1 MSNKSADQKYRN
13 SNRYQHK
20 GVVVLGF
27 HERTVN
33 GDTQVYATGFD
44 LDKPDEMVSVAL
56 MQPEGFRKHI
66 AQFQFG
72 LTEKTNGT
80 DVTYY
85 NNLTKKEITEE
96 AYKDMLHNHSGIDT
110 AFNKLM
116 SQRRNAEGLL
126 TKQSRLSQLPAVL
139 MFDNANKLGE
149 VGGMSIYEAKW
160 VNGIAGNTK
169 NDKAADDFTLSH
181 RKVLGNIRVKYD
193 DFGRPV
199 WGDCHAVDRII
210 DLKSP
215 SPKNTEQEMRDLS
228 ERNRDILRYALSNVT
243 ASDEGYQAERKPF
256 TYFNLH
262 DKQGQFKETVAIYNE
277 EFSDSRTKQGE
288 SSIKYDFMR
297 PKDAPETLEAYMFHQ
312 DAFSLDL
319 KQAIVKNEPI
329 DDPAKIEQA
338 LKADKARAVISALT
352 GLKFQPLIT
361 SELAERAE
369 TPELKKTI
377 SIYGNTLKSLHKD
390 LVLGDLKPR
399 MVNGTI
405 YPIGPK
411 YLERFVKDVMP
422 TTYGRSKPI
431 AGIVNLEGEGNNMR
445 IRSFNEDRTIPFSP
459 MYISP
464 KKWDSGNDKNPSVF
478 TSFITTPGQSYNEVI
493 NSRINHTDLKEEHSP
508 TVDSFRLIRKDY
520 EDYINGAKALPNV
533 FDLMDKEKERILE
546 IKDEQQAIK
555 ANEVY
560 CRLLGNHEVKPL
572 EVRAPENNGSSYTP
586 EQDKKKSH
594 EPEIW
599 A

>member
-13 SNRYQHK
+13 SNRYHHK

-33 GDTQVYATGFD
+33 GETQVYATGFD

-56 MQPEGFRKHI
+56 MQPEGYRKHI

-72 LTEKTNGT
+72 LVEKTNGA

-85 NNLTKKEITEE
+85 NNITKKEISEE
-96 AYKDMLHNHSGIDT
+96 VYKDLIHNQSGIDT
-110 AFNKLM
+110 AFSKLM
-116 SQRRNAEGLL
+116 SQRRKAEGLL
-126 TKQSRLSQLPAVL
+126 TKQSRLSELPAVL

-193 DFGRPV
+193 DLGTPI
-199 WGDCHAVDRII
+199 WGDCHAVDRIM
-210 DLKSP
+210 DLKTP
-215 SPKNTEQEMRDLS
+215 NPKNTEQEMRDLS

-243 ASDEGYQAERKPF
+243 ASDDGYQAERKPF

-277 EFSDSRTKQGE
+277 EYSDSRTKQGE
-288 SSIKYDFMR
+288 SSIKYEFMR

-312 DAFSLDL
+312 DSFSLPL

-329 DDPAKIEQA
+329 DNLKQIENA
-338 LKADKARAVISALT
+338 LKADKSRAVIAALT

-361 SELAERAE
+361 NELAERAE

-377 SIYGNTLKSLHKD
+377 AIYSNTLKSLHKD
-390 LVLGDLKPR
+390 LVLGDVKPR

-422 TTYGRSKPI
+422 NNYGKSKPI

-445 IRSFNEDRTIPFSP
+445 IRSYNSDKTIPFSP

-464 KKWDSGNDKNPSVF
+464 KKWDSGNDKNPSLF
-478 TSFITTPGQSYNEVI
+478 TAFITAPGQSYKEVF
-493 NSRINHTDLKEEHSP
+493 NSRIDHTQLKEEHAP

-520 EDYINGAKALPNV
+520 EDYINGSKELPNV
-533 FDLMDKEKERILE
+533 FELMDKEKERILQ
-546 IKDEQQAIK
+546 IKDESQAIK

-560 CRLLGNHEVKPL
+560 CRLLGDHEVKKL
-572 EVRAPENNGSSYTP
+572 EVKAPEGNDSRYTP
-586 EQDKKKSH
+586 EPEKQKSS
-594 EPEIW
+594 EYEIW
-599 A
+599 T

>member
-13 SNRYQHK
+13 SNRYHHK

-56 MQPEGFRKHI
+56 MQSEGYRKHI
-66 AQFQFG
+66 AQYQFG
-72 LTEKTNGT
+72 LVEKTNGA

-85 NNLTKKEITEE
+85 NNITKKEITKELYE
-96 AYKDMLHNHSGIDT
+96 DMIHNQSGIDT
-110 AFNKLM
+110 AYSKLM

-149 VGGMSIYEAKW
+149 VGGVSIYEAKW
-160 VNGIAGNTK
+160 VSGIAGNTK

-181 RKVLGNIRVKYD
+181 RKVLGNIRIKYD
-193 DFGRPV
+193 DFGKPV

-210 DLKSP
+210 DLKTP
-215 SPKNTEQEMRDLS
+215 NPKNTEQEIRDLS
-228 ERNRDILRYALSNVT
+228 ERNRDILRYAMSNVT
-243 ASDEGYQAERKPF
+243 TSDEGYKAERKPF
-256 TYFNLH
+256 TYFNLE
-262 DKQGQFKETVAIYNE
+262 DKQGKFKETVAIYNE
-277 EFSDSRTKQGE
+277 EYHDSRTKQGE

-312 DAFSLDL
+312 DTYSLPL

-329 DDPAKIEQA
+329 DDVKQIENA
-338 LKADKARAVISALT
+338 LKADKSRAVISALM
-352 GLKFQPLIT
+352 GMKFQPLIT
-361 SELAERAE
+361 NDLAERAE
-369 TPELKKTI
+369 DPELKKKI
-377 SIYGNTLKSLHKD
+377 AIYSNSLKSLHKD
-390 LVLGDLKPR
+390 LVLGDVTPR
-399 MVNGTI
+399 MVNGTV

-411 YLERFVKDVMP
+411 YLERFVNDVMP
-422 TTYGRSKPI
+422 NTYGKSKPI
-431 AGIVNLEGEGNNMR
+431 AGIVNLSGEGNNMR
-445 IRSFNEDRTIPFSP
+445 IRSYNDDKTIPFSP

-478 TSFITTPGQSYNEVI
+478 TSLITAPGQSYKEVF
-493 NSRINHTDLKEEHSP
+493 NSRIDHTQLKEEHAP
-508 TVDSFRLIRKDY
+508 TADSFRLIRKDY
-520 EDYINGAKALPNV
+520 EDYINGTKELPNV
-533 FDLMDKEKERILE
+533 FELMDKEKERILE
-546 IKDEQQAIK
+546 IKDESQAIK

-560 CRLLGNHEVKPL
+560 CRLLGSHEVKEL
-572 EVRAPENNGSSYTP
+572 EVKAPVTNIQHQQPKQEQEKSY
-586 EQDKKKSH
+586 EHSN
-594 EPEIW
+594 W
-599 A
+599 F